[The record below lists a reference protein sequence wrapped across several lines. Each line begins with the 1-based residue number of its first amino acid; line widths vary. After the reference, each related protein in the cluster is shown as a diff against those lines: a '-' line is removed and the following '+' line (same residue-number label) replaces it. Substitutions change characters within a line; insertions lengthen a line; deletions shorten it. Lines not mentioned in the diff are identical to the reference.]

1 MKANEKQEGRPSYWA
16 LIPAT
21 VRYDAH
27 LPPNAKLL
35 FGEVT
40 ALSNK
45 MGYCRA
51 GNGYFAS
58 LFGLSDRSV
67 RRLIALLA
75 ERGYL
80 CVEVIRDEET
90 QEVTERR
97 IFPLYGERG
106 AVCPPPDKIVPTPPD
121 KDVLTPPDKNVL
133 YNNTSIKYNI
143 PPTPQGE
150 ERKKETLSPEIKA
163 MLADYAGEDQALA
176 QALDGL
182 MEIRTAKKAVNSETA
197 VRQLLKRLDQ
207 FSGGD
212 RKRKLALLEEATT
225 NSWKTVYLPRGE
237 TPPGRRETR
246 HVE

>member
-1 MKANEKQEGRPSYWA
+1 
-16 LIPAT
+16 
-21 VRYDAH
+21 
-27 LPPNAKLL
+27 
-35 FGEVT
+35 
-40 ALSNK
+40 
-45 MGYCRA
+45 
-51 GNGYFAS
+51 
-58 LFGLSDRSV
+58 
-67 RRLIALLA
+67 
-75 ERGYL
+75 
-80 CVEVIRDEET
+80 
-90 QEVTERR
+90 
-97 IFPLYGERG
+97 
-106 AVCPPPDKIVPTPPD
+106 
-121 KDVLTPPDKNVL
+121 
-133 YNNTSIKYNI
+133 
-143 PPTPQGE
+143 
-150 ERKKETLSPEIKA
+150 